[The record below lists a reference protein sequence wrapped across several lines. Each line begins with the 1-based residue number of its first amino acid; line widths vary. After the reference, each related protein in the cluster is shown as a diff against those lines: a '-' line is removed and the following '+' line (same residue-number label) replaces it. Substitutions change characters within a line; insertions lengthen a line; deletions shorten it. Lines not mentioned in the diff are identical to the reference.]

1 MNYLKVDGENNLLRD
16 PKTNSIVNNNKSEY
30 ENYIKRRETKN
41 KENQKVQNLE
51 EDFAN
56 IKEEL
61 NEIKSLLR
69 SLINGNESR

>member
-1 MNYLKVDGENNLLRD
+1 MNYIKVEGESNLLRD
-16 PKTNSIVNNNKSEY
+16 PNTNSIVNNNVTEY
-30 ENYIKRRETKN
+30 QNYIKRRESKG
-41 KENQKVQNLE
+41 KENQKIQNLE

-56 IKEEL
+56 MKEDL